1 LIRRVRVWPFGLIA
15 IVAGVF
21 AAIVA
26 VRGAVPGWAAQP
38 SHGFTQDSP
47 GLHGLLVALLLLV
60 LGWGLLRARR
70 IALVATV
77 LLIGWVTLAMR
88 HSTWSIL
95 PIGYALALVLCY
107 HGFPASPDRRQVRAA
122 LRNGGLALV
131 GTVLIEWAARHGW
144 VAHLG
149 LAASSLIVIIVVL
162 ITTLR
167 AAAAPDP
174 ATDAERA
181 RVAALVRRPGADTL
195 APFALRSDKSYLFS
209 ADGSAAIGYRVLL
222 GVAVVGGDPIGDP
235 RSYEDVIARFIALCG
250 HNGWRPAVLGARAE
264 LTGLWRGHH
273 LTGLQIGEEVM
284 LDVPGFSLATRRMRN
299 VRQAVGRTHNAG
311 ITTRVARAGDLD
323 PALLAEMAQVST
335 RWLGKARERGFAM
348 VMDGLFDTR
357 NPDAVFVLAF
367 DPERRVVGFQ
377 RYLPAGLGYGPSPAP
392 GAALSLD
399 VMRRERGR
407 FNGLNER
414 MIVDL
419 VGYAKQRGIGTVS
432 LNFAAFRA
440 LLDRGAR
447 RGPAQR
453 LGYRTLHLLDPF
465 VQVESLYLF
474 NAKFR
479 PGYLARRVAFGSWF
493 ALPVVLL
500 ALLGLEFALPYD
512 LRRSHD
518 ALARPEPAEAGRP
531 RLLARLTRDER
542 HAPSRH

>member
-1 LIRRVRVWPFGLIA
+1 MRRVWVWPFGLVAIA
-15 IVAGVF
+15 VGVY

-26 VRGAVPGWAAQP
+26 MRGVVPGWAAQP

-47 GLHGLLVALLLLV
+47 GLHGVLVALLLLV
-60 LGWGLLRARR
+60 LGWGLLRARAV
-70 IALVATV
+70 ALAATV

-107 HGFPASPDRRQVRAA
+107 HGFPAVPDRVQVRAA
-122 LRNGGLALV
+122 VRNGVLAVAVTL
-131 GTVLIEWAARHGW
+131 LIEWAARHGW
-144 VAHLG
+144 VTHLG
-149 LAASSLIVIIVVL
+149 LAASSLIVVLVVL
-162 ITTLR
+162 LTTLR
-167 AAAAPDP
+167 AAPAPAP

-195 APFALRSDKSYLFS
+195 APFALRTDKSYLFTD
-209 ADGSAAIGYRVLL
+209 DGSAAIGYRVLL
-222 GVAVVGGDPIGDP
+222 GVAVVGGDPVGDP
-235 RSYEDVIARFIALCG
+235 RGYDDVIAKFMALCK

-264 LTGLWRGHH
+264 LNGLWRAQR
-273 LTGLQIGEEVM
+273 LTGLQVGEEVM
-284 LDVPGFSLATRRMRN
+284 LDVPSFSLATRRMRN

-311 ITTRVARAGDLD
+311 ITTQVVRAGELD
-323 PALLAEMAQVST
+323 PARLAEMAQVST
-335 RWLGKARERGFAM
+335 QWLGKARERGFSM

-357 NPDAVFVLAF
+357 NADAVFVLAF
-367 DPERRVVGFQ
+367 DPGQRVVGFQ
-377 RYLPAGLGYGPSPAP
+377 RYLPAGFGYGPVPAQ

-419 VGYAKQRGIGTVS
+419 VEYAKAHGIGTVS

-440 LLDRGAR
+440 LLDRGAQ
-447 RGPAQR
+447 RGPVQQ

-465 VQVESLYLF
+465 IQVESLYLF

-479 PGYLARRVAFGSWF
+479 PGYLGRRVAFGSWF

-512 LRRSHD
+512 MRRSH
-518 ALARPEPAEAGRP
+518 AAEPAEAGHVS
-531 RLLARLTRDER
+531 ALTLVDGHQLRDR
-542 HAPSRH
+542 GRR

>member
-1 LIRRVRVWPFGLIA
+1 MRRVWVWPFGLIA
-15 IVAGVF
+15 IAVALYV
-21 AAIVA
+21 AIVA
-26 VRGAVPGWAAQP
+26 VRGVVPGWAAQP

-47 GLHGLLVALLLLV
+47 HLHGLLVALLLLV
-60 LGWGLLRARR
+60 LGWGLLRARLV
-70 IALVATV
+70 ALVATV

-88 HSTWSIL
+88 HSSWSIL

-107 HGFPASPDRRQVRAA
+107 HGFPAVPDRSQVRAA
-122 LRNGGLALV
+122 ARNGALALV
-131 GTVLIEWAARHGW
+131 ATLMIEWAARHGW

-149 LAASSLIVIIVVL
+149 LAASTLIVIVVVL
-162 ITTLR
+162 CTTLR
-167 AAAAPDP
+167 AAPAPQP
-174 ATDAERA
+174 ATEADRA

-222 GVAVVGGDPIGDP
+222 GVAVVGGDPVGDP
-235 RSYEDVIARFIALCG
+235 RGYADVIGRFIALCRR
-250 HNGWRPAVLGARAE
+250 NGWRPAVLGARDD
-264 LTGLWRGHH
+264 LTPLWRAHR

-284 LDVPGFSLATRRMRN
+284 LDVPSFSLATRRMRN
-299 VRQAVGRTHNAG
+299 VRQAVGRTRNAG
-311 ITTRVARAGDLD
+311 ITTRVERAGEID
-323 PALLAEMAQVST
+323 PALFAEMADVSR

-348 VMDGLFDTR
+348 VMDGLFDTK

-367 DPERRVVGFQ
+367 DPAGRLVGFQ
-377 RYLPAGLGYGPSPAP
+377 RYLPAGLGYGPAPAP
-392 GAALSLD
+392 DAALSLD

-414 MIVDL
+414 MIVD
-419 VGYAKQRGIGTVS
+419 VVAYAKERGIGTVS

-440 LLDRGAR
+440 LLDRGAQ
-447 RGPAQR
+447 RGPVQQ

-465 VQVESLYLF
+465 IQVESLYLF

-512 LRRSHD
+512 VRRNTR
-518 ALARPEPAEAGRP
+518 ALPEPAEAERV
-531 RLLARLTRDER
+531 RLFGWRER
-542 HAPSRH
+542 HAPSRD

>member
-1 LIRRVRVWPFGLIA
+1 VRVIRRVWVWPFGL
-15 IVAGVF
+15 VAVAVASY

-26 VRGAVPGWAAQP
+26 ARGAVPGWAAQP

-70 IALVATV
+70 VALVGTV

-88 HSTWSIL
+88 HTTWSIL

-107 HGFPASPDRRQVRAA
+107 HGFPAVPDRGQVRAA
-122 LRNGGLALV
+122 ARNGALALA
-131 GTVLIEWAARHGW
+131 GTLLIEWAARHGW

-149 LAASSLIVIIVVL
+149 LAASALIVIVVVL
-162 ITTLR
+162 STTLR
-167 AAAAPDP
+167 AAPAPGPAA
-174 ATDAERA
+174 DADRA

-209 ADGSAAIGYRVLL
+209 ADDSAAIGYRVLL
-222 GVAVVGGDPIGDP
+222 GVAVVGGDPVGDP
-235 RSYEDVIARFIALCG
+235 HGYADVIGRFIALCRR
-250 HNGWRPAVLGARAE
+250 NGWRPAVLGARAE
-264 LTGLWRGHH
+264 LTPLWRAHR
-273 LTGLQIGEEVM
+273 LTGLQVGEEAV
-284 LDVPGFSLATRRMRN
+284 LDVPSFSLATRRMRN

-311 ITTRVARAGDLD
+311 ITTRVLRAGEID
-323 PALLAEMAQVST
+323 PVLFAEMAEVSS
-335 RWLGKARERGFAM
+335 RWLGKARERGFSM
-348 VMDGLFDTR
+348 VMDGLFDTK

-367 DPERRVVGFQ
+367 DPDSRLVGFQ
-377 RYLPAGLGYGPSPAP
+377 RYLPAGLGCGPTPAH

-414 MIVDL
+414 MIVEL
-419 VGYAKQRGIGTVS
+419 VGYAKERGIGTVS

-440 LLDRGAR
+440 LLDRGAQ
-447 RGPAQR
+447 RGPVQR
-453 LGYRTLHLLDPF
+453 VGYRTVHLLDPF
-465 VQVESLYLF
+465 IQVESLYLF

-479 PGYLARRVAFGSWF
+479 PGYLGRRVAFGSWF

-512 LRRSHD
+512 LRRSHGTL
-518 ALARPEPAEAGRP
+518 ALPEPAWRG
-531 RLLARLTRDER
+531 RDER
-542 HAPSRH
+542 RAPSRH

>member
-1 LIRRVRVWPFGLIA
+1 MIRRVWVWPFGLVAVAVAIYTA
-15 IVAGVF
+15 IVAL
-21 AAIVA
+21 
-26 VRGAVPGWAAQP
+26 RRAVPGWAAQP
-38 SHGFTQDSP
+38 SHGFIPDSP
-47 GLHGLLVALLLLV
+47 HLHGLLVAVLLLV

-70 IALVATV
+70 VALVATV
-77 LLIGWVTLAMR
+77 LLIGWVTLALR

-107 HGFPASPDRRQVRAA
+107 HGFPAVPDRGQVRAA
-122 LRNGGLALV
+122 ARNGALALAALL
-131 GTVLIEWAARHGW
+131 LIEWAARHGW

-149 LAASSLIVIIVVL
+149 LAASTLIVIVVVL
-162 ITTLR
+162 CTTLR
-167 AAAAPDP
+167 AAPAPGP
-174 ATDAERA
+174 ATDADRA

-222 GVAVVGGDPIGDP
+222 GVAVVGGDPVGDP
-235 RSYEDVIARFIALCG
+235 RGYADVIGRFMALCR

-264 LTGLWRGHH
+264 LDPLWRAHR

-284 LDVPGFSLATRRMRN
+284 LDVASFSLATRRMRN

-311 ITTRVARAGDLD
+311 ITTRVLRADAIDPDLF
-323 PALLAEMAQVST
+323 AEMAEVS
-335 RWLGKARERGFAM
+335 RGWLGKARERGFSM

-367 DPERRVVGFQ
+367 DPDARLVGFQ
-377 RYLPAGLGYGPSPAP
+377 RYLPAGLGYGPAPAQ

-419 VGYAKQRGIGTVS
+419 VAYAKEHGIGTVS

-440 LLDRGAR
+440 LLDRGAQ
-447 RGPAQR
+447 RGPVQQV
-453 LGYRTLHLLDPF
+453 GYRTLHLLDPF
-465 VQVESLYLF
+465 IQVESLYLF

-479 PGYLARRVAFGSWF
+479 PGYLGRRVAFGSWF

-512 LRRSHD
+512 LRRSHGTL
-518 ALARPEPAEAGRP
+518 ALPEPG
-531 RLLARLTRDER
+531 D
-542 HAPSRH
+542 SRWRSTA

>member
-1 LIRRVRVWPFGLIA
+1 MRRVWVWPFGLVAIA
-15 IVAGVF
+15 VGIFAG
-21 AAIVA
+21 IVA

-38 SHGFTQDSP
+38 SHGFTQHSP

-60 LGWGLLRARR
+60 LGWGLLRAKA

-88 HSTWSIL
+88 HTSWSIL

-107 HGFPASPDRRQVRAA
+107 HGFPAVPDRSQVRAA
-122 LRNGGLALV
+122 IRNGLLALGV
-131 GTVLIEWAARHGW
+131 TLLIEWAARHDW

-149 LAASSLIVIIVVL
+149 LAASALIVIVVVL

-167 AAAAPDP
+167 AAPAPAP
-174 ATDAERA
+174 ATEAERA
-181 RVAALVRRPGADTL
+181 RIAALVRRPGADTL

-209 ADGSAAIGYRVLL
+209 ADGTAAIGYRVLL

-235 RSYEDVIARFIALCG
+235 RGYDDVIATFMTLCRR
-250 HNGWRPAVLGARAE
+250 NGWRPAVLGARAE
-264 LTGLWRGHH
+264 LNPLWRAQH
-273 LTGLQIGEEVM
+273 LTGLQVGEEVM
-284 LDVPGFSLATRRMRN
+284 LDVPAFSLATRKMRN

-311 ITTRVARAGDLD
+311 ITTRVVRAGELE
-323 PALLAEMAQVST
+323 PELFAEMSEVSNA
-335 RWLGKARERGFAM
+335 WLGTARERGFSM
-348 VMDGLFDTR
+348 VMDGLFDAR
-357 NPDAVFVLAF
+357 NPDSVFVLAF
-367 DPERRVVGFQ
+367 DADAHVVGFQ
-377 RYLPAGLGYGPSPAP
+377 RYLPAGFGYGPTPAQ

-419 VGYAKQRGIGTVS
+419 VDYAKHQGIGTVS

-447 RGPAQR
+447 RGPVQQF
-453 LGYRTLHLLDPF
+453 GYRTLHLLDPF
-465 VQVESLYLF
+465 IQVESLYLF

-479 PGYLARRVAFGSWF
+479 PGYLGRRVAFGSWF
-493 ALPVVLL
+493 ALPIVLL
-500 ALLGLEFALPYD
+500 AFLGLEFALPYD
-512 LRRSHD
+512 LHRSQ
-518 ALARPEPAEAGRP
+518 AAPEPAEADRS
-531 RLLARLTRDER
+531 RLFAIWRWHVPTR
-542 HAPSRH
+542 H

>member
-1 LIRRVRVWPFGLIA
+1 MRRVWVWPFGL
-15 IVAGVF
+15 VAVAVGMY
-21 AAIVA
+21 AGIVA
-26 VRGAVPGWAAQP
+26 VRGAVPGWAARP

-47 GLHGLLVALLLLV
+47 GPHGLLLALLLIV

-70 IALVATV
+70 VALVATV
-77 LLIGWVTLAMR
+77 LAIGWATLALR
-88 HSTWSIL
+88 HTTWSIL

-107 HGFPASPDRRQVRAA
+107 HGFPAVPERGQVRAA
-122 LRNGGLALV
+122 ARNGALAAVVTL
-131 GTVLIEWAARHGW
+131 LIEGAARHGW

-149 LAASSLIVIIVVL
+149 LAASSLIVIVVVL
-162 ITTLR
+162 ITILR
-167 AAAAPDP
+167 AAPAPAP
-174 ATDAERA
+174 ASEAERA

-195 APFALRSDKSYLFS
+195 APFALRSDKSYVFS
-209 ADGSAAIGYRVLL
+209 EDGTAAVGYRVLL

-235 RSYEDVIARFIALCG
+235 RGYADVIARFIALCR

-264 LTGLWRGHH
+264 LAGLWDAQH
-273 LTGLQIGEEVM
+273 LTGLQVGEEVM
-284 LDVPGFSLATRRMRN
+284 IDVPTFSLATRRMRN

-311 ITTRVARAGDLD
+311 ITTRVARAGELE
-323 PALLAEMAQVST
+323 PALLTEMSEVSAD
-335 RWLGKARERGFAM
+335 WLGKARERGFSM
-348 VMDGLFDTR
+348 VLDGLFDIR

-367 DPERRVVGFQ
+367 DPAGHVVGFQ
-377 RYLPAGLGYGPSPAP
+377 RYLPAGFGDGPVPAP

-419 VGYAKQRGIGTVS
+419 VGYAEHEGIGTVS

-440 LLDRGAR
+440 LLDRGADR
-447 RGPAQR
+447 RPVQR

-465 VQVESLYLF
+465 IQVESLYLF

-479 PGYLARRVAFGSWF
+479 PGYLGRRVAFGSWF

-512 LRRSHD
+512 LRRHGHG
-518 ALARPEPAEAGRP
+518 PGIWGQ
-531 RLLARLTRDER
+531 
-542 HAPSRH
+542 

>member
-1 LIRRVRVWPFGLIA
+1 MRRVWVWPFGLVAIA
-15 IVAGVF
+15 VGIFAGI
-21 AAIVA
+21 AG

-38 SHGFTQDSP
+38 SHGFTQNSP
-47 GLHGLLVALLLLV
+47 GLHCLLVASLLLV
-60 LGWGLLRARR
+60 LGWGLLRAKAV
-70 IALVATV
+70 ALVAAV
-77 LLIGWVTLAMR
+77 LLIGWVTVAMR
-88 HSTWSIL
+88 HTTWSIL
-95 PIGYALALVLCY
+95 PIGYALALVLCF
-107 HGFPASPDRRQVRAA
+107 HGFPAVPDRGQVRAA
-122 LRNGGLALV
+122 VRNGALAVAVAL
-131 GTVLIEWAARHGW
+131 LIEWAARHGW

-149 LAASSLIVIIVVL
+149 LAASTLIVTLVVL

-167 AAAAPDP
+167 AAPAPAP
-174 ATDAERA
+174 ATEAQRA

-235 RSYEDVIARFIALCG
+235 RGYDDVIAQFMTLCRR
-250 HNGWRPAVLGARAE
+250 NGWRPAVLGARAE
-264 LTGLWRGHH
+264 LNPRWRAQH
-273 LTGLQIGEEVM
+273 LTGLQVGEEVM
-284 LDVPGFSLATRRMRN
+284 LDVSAFSLATRKMRN

-311 ITTRVARAGDLD
+311 ITTRVARAGDLA
-323 PALLAEMAQVST
+323 PELFAEMAEVST
-335 RWLGKARERGFAM
+335 QWLGKARERGFSM

-357 NPDAVFVLAF
+357 NPDSVFVLAF
-367 DPERRVVGFQ
+367 DAEQHVVGFQ
-377 RYLPAGLGYGPSPAP
+377 RYLPAGFGFGPTPAP

-419 VGYAKQRGIGTVS
+419 VGYAKQQGIGTVS

-440 LLDRGAR
+440 LLDRGAQ
-447 RGPAQR
+447 RGPVQQA
-453 LGYRTLHLLDPF
+453 GYRALHLLDPF
-465 VQVESLYLF
+465 IQVESLYLF

-479 PGYLARRVAFGSWF
+479 PGSLGRRVAFGSWF

-512 LRRSHD
+512 LRRSHGSV
-518 ALARPEPAEAGRP
+518 ALPEADRTRLFEAWRG
-531 RLLARLTRDER
+531 RDEGPAIR
-542 HAPSRH
+542 GR